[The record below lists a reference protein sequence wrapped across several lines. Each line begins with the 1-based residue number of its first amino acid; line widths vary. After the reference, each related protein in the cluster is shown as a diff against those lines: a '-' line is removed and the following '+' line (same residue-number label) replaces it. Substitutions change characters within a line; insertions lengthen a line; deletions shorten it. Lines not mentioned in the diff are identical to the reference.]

1 MGELLDGILTDGVGV
16 AFALTLLAGLAT
28 GLGGLIAFMANRAN
42 ARFLAGSLGFSAGV
56 MLYVSFMEILPKAHE
71 FLAADLGESRGA
83 WAMVGGFFG
92 GIAVIAVIDRL
103 VPAHANPHEFTHEPQ
118 DIPEA
123 SATPSGSF
131 TEPEPVRTAR
141 DATLLRMGLLTAV
154 AIAIH
159 NFPEGFATFM
169 TALTDPTLAIPIT
182 IAIALH
188 NVPEGIAVAV
198 PVYQATGSKAKAL
211 GLAFAS
217 GLAEPVGAVLGFAV
231 LRPWLTDTLFGVV
244 FAGVAGIMVFISLDK
259 LLPTSEKYGGHH
271 LAVYGVI
278 AGMAV
283 MAISLVLLL

>member
-1 MGELLDGILTDGVGV
+1 MGDLLNGTPTDGIGA
-16 AFALTLLAGLAT
+16 AFTLTLLAGLAT
-28 GLGGLIAFMANRAN
+28 GLGGLVAFMAHRAN

-56 MLYVSFMEILPKAHE
+56 MLYVSFVEIIPKAHD
-71 FLAADLGESRGA
+71 FLVRDLGEQTGT

-103 VPAHANPHEFTHEPQ
+103 VPAHANPHEFTHDPQ
-118 DIPEA
+118 DVARAEQAPGLPA
-123 SATPSGSF
+123 NDAPSVTSL
-131 TEPEPVRTAR
+131 RQA
-141 DATLLRMGLLTAV
+141 ALLRMGLLTAM

-169 TALTDPTLAIPIT
+169 TALADPALAIPIT
-182 IAIALH
+182 VAIALH

-198 PVYQATGSKAKAL
+198 PVYQATGSKRQAL

-217 GLAEPVGAVLGFAV
+217 GLAEPVGAVVGFAL
-231 LRPWLTDTLFGVV
+231 LRPWLTDTMFGVV

-271 LAVYGVI
+271 LAVYGVV

-283 MAISLVLLL
+283 MAVSLVLLI

>member
-1 MGELLDGILTDGVGV
+1 MGI
-16 AFALTLLAGLAT
+16 AFTLTLLAGLAT
-28 GLGGLIAFMANRAN
+28 GLGGLTAFMADRAN
-42 ARFLAGSLGFSAGV
+42 ARFLAISLGFSAGV
-56 MLYVSFMEILPKAHE
+56 MLYVSFVEILPKAHE
-71 FLAADLGESRGA
+71 FLAAEGGERAGA

-103 VPAHANPHEFTHEPQ
+103 VPAHSNPHEFTHEPQ
-118 DIPEA
+118 DIPRGPLGPA
-123 SATPSGSF
+123 RPLQPS
-131 TEPEPVRTAR
+131 EPVRSAR
-141 DATLLRMGLLTAV
+141 DSALLRMGLLTAV

-169 TALTDPTLAIPIT
+169 TALADPELAIPVT
-182 IAIALH
+182 VAIALH

-198 PVYQATGSKAKAL
+198 PVYQATGSKMKAL
-211 GLAFAS
+211 GLAFVS

-244 FAGVAGIMVFISLDK
+244 FAAVAGIMVFISLDK

-271 LAVYGVI
+271 LSVYGLV

-283 MAISLVLLL
+283 MAVSLVMLI

>member
-1 MGELLDGILTDGVGV
+1 MGDLLNGTPTDGIGA
-16 AFALTLLAGLAT
+16 AFTLTLLAGLAT
-28 GLGGLIAFMANRAN
+28 GLGGLVAFMAHRAN

-56 MLYVSFMEILPKAHE
+56 MLYVSFVEIIPKAHD
-71 FLAADLGESRGA
+71 FLVRDLGEQTGT

-103 VPAHANPHEFTHEPQ
+103 VPAHANPHEFTHDPQ
-118 DIPEA
+118 DVARAAQAPGLPA
-123 SATPSGSF
+123 NDAPSVTSL
-131 TEPEPVRTAR
+131 RQA
-141 DATLLRMGLLTAV
+141 ALLRMGLLTAM

-169 TALTDPTLAIPIT
+169 TALADPALAIPIT
-182 IAIALH
+182 VAIALH

-198 PVYQATGSKAKAL
+198 PVYQATGSKRQAL

-217 GLAEPVGAVLGFAV
+217 GLAEPVGAVVGFAL
-231 LRPWLTDTLFGVV
+231 LRPWLTDTMFGVV

-271 LAVYGVI
+271 LAVYGVV

-283 MAISLVLLL
+283 MAVSLVLLI